1 MIRRLLSS
9 FAVFLFLAGISPAQ
23 NLVAQSVTLPGGTAA
38 NICGIGAVVAD
49 QGGQTVIRECLA
61 GSGAQTAGLLAD
73 DVIITVNGTEITGLD
88 LEAIVGMIRGEA
100 DTTVLLRVGRV
111 GVQPFDVLVTRHPVR
126 P

>member
-1 MIRRLLSS
+1 M
-9 FAVFLFLAGISPAQ
+9 AQ
-23 NLVAQSVTLPGGTAA
+23 NVVLPSSVPS
-38 NICGIGAVVAD
+38 NVCGIGAVVAD
-49 QGGQTVIRECLA
+49 QGGQTGIKDCLA
-61 GSGAQTAGLLAD
+61 RSGAQTAGLLPD

-100 DTTVLLRVGRV
+100 DTTVLLRVARV

>member
-1 MIRRLLSS
+1 MIRRLLLT
-9 FAVFLFLAGISPAQ
+9 FAGFFMCWASDLIAQ
-23 NLVAQSVTLPGGTAA
+23 NATLPTGSPT
-38 NICGIGAVVAD
+38 NICGIGAVIAD
-49 QGGQTVIRECLA
+49 QGGQTVVKDCLA
-61 GSGAQTAGLLAD
+61 GSGAQTAGLLPN

-100 DTTVLLRVGRV
+100 DTTVLLRVARV